1 MKNRVLRFLIGITAA
16 GLMVTGCSIPGLSDN
31 ANEGRTT
38 LISEEETE
46 AEPVE
51 EMEAA
56 VEFDKWYSMDTP
68 GIPQGITA
76 SDYLKTDVDV
86 SNLVVSESELIP
98 SDEYIQNAE
107 QTLLDNYA
115 SQSTDE
121 SVEAKDGD
129 SVVITYE
136 GVADGV
142 TLEAYS
148 GDSVNL
154 RIGNG
159 SMGSDF
165 EEKLVGMHPGDNRN
179 VAVTYDSNYSDTTV
193 AGKTVIFSVTM
204 KAIYVC
210 DEFNDDFVAEHTN
223 YSTVA
228 EYEKAYKEQY
238 RDSTMRQKAYDMVGE
253 LADTIESYPEEYLEA
268 YKNLLKGFDELS
280 YNQALEM
287 EYITEDTS
295 FDDYMD
301 ETYGEDYDTVLD
313 DHAKSYVAQQL
324 AFIRVGEALEINFTN
339 ENYQTQIAD
348 TGVLDTTIQRY
359 GDGYISSTMYQQ
371 YVMNKLVDSISVKK

>member
-1 MKNRVLRFLIGITAA
+1 MKNHVLRFLIGITAT
-16 GLMVTGCSIPGLSDN
+16 GLMLTGCSIPGFSDN
-31 ANEGRTT
+31 ASEGRTS
-38 LISEEETE
+38 LISETEEE

-86 SNLVVSESELIP
+86 SNLVVSESDLIP

-154 RIGNG
+154 RVGNG

-165 EEKLVGMHPGDNRN
+165 EEKLVGMHPGDSRN
-179 VAVTYDSNYSDTTV
+179 IAVTYDENYSDKSV
-193 AGKTVIFSVTM
+193 AGKTVIFSVSM

-210 DEFNDDFVAEHTN
+210 DEFTDDFVAEHTD
-223 YSTVA
+223 YSTVE

-238 RDSTMRQKAYDMVGE
+238 RSGTLRQKAYDMVGE
-253 LADTIESYPEEYLEA
+253 LADTIENYPEEYLEA

-287 EYITEDTS
+287 EYITENTS

-324 AFIRVGEALEINFTN
+324 AFIRVGEALGVNFTN
-339 ENYQTQIAD
+339 EDYQTQIAD
-348 TGVLDTTIQRY
+348 TGVLDATIQRY

-371 YVMNKLVDSISVKK
+371 YVLNKLIDAVKVK